1 MGIQPMDKSSDRTPD
16 SETGDPIIGDFCAG
30 LLERREL
37 VEIID
42 QDRRSGKDRRTGFDR
57 RKTDES
63 PPGDMERRSGNER
76 RSNQDRRKQSD
87 RRDHKR
93 TIIVV

>member
-1 MGIQPMDKSSDRTPD
+1 MGTQPMGKLTGRT
-16 SETGDPIIGDFCAG
+16 TGSQLADPVMTDHCNG

-63 PPGDMERRSGNER
+63 PPGDEERRSGRKRRGNKDRREKPDR
-76 RSNQDRRKQSD
+76 RS
-87 RRDHKR
+87 HKR